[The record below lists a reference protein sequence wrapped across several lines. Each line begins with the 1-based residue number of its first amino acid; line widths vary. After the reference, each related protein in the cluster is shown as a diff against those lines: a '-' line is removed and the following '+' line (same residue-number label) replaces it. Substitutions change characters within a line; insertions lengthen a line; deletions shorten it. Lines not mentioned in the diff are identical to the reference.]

1 MFGLVERKP
10 PATFGARLIS
20 GSLWAIVGKSLSAC
34 GSFVVFLMVANSIG
48 SNDTSV
54 FIFCES
60 AAIVGAL
67 LATGGLH
74 SVIVRILRNWQHD
87 FPRRRIL
94 SFGRRIAAIYLG
106 MFFVFACAA
115 FLAITILKS
124 TAVDQLSQHFAVVI
138 CWTLLLG
145 ANQLVS
151 EFLRG
156 FENFRDAA
164 TMGGQNPGVLTL
176 GVLLPIFLACSLTE
190 TMTIGMVL
198 RSQVF
203 ALAVTLVFGL
213 LRLRKTFRTHAS
225 VDASTASSSGIEL
238 GLRTIFAEGMP
249 NLFTQITTLGVTQ
262 GEILI
267 LGQMA
272 SGQEIAAY
280 AGIKRLVQLTGA
292 PLLMI
297 NSALPTFIADLVY
310 QKNMGRLESI
320 LRGSTTLCCLPLL
333 LASTIFIAFPMW
345 TINLFF
351 DADYSVGVRCLQ
363 ILSVGNIA
371 AVASGSCGLLLM
383 MSGNQRYAMM
393 SGTIGAIVFVILA
406 PRLTSVFGIT
416 GMALGV
422 AVSTII
428 RSIMSATFA
437 KQRVGIWSV
446 PTFSRTMMRNAIKL
460 VRSEKA

>member
-1 MFGLVERKP
+1 
-10 PATFGARLIS
+10 
-20 GSLWAIVGKSLSAC
+20 
-34 GSFVVFLMVANSIG
+34 
-48 SNDTSV
+48 
-54 FIFCES
+54 
-60 AAIVGAL
+60 
-67 LATGGLH
+67 
-74 SVIVRILRNWQHD
+74 
-87 FPRRRIL
+87 
-94 SFGRRIAAIYLG
+94 
-106 MFFVFACAA
+106 
-115 FLAITILKS
+115 
-124 TAVDQLSQHFAVVI
+124 
-138 CWTLLLG
+138 
-145 ANQLVS
+145 
-151 EFLRG
+151 
-156 FENFRDAA
+156 
-164 TMGGQNPGVLTL
+164 
-176 GVLLPIFLACSLTE
+176 
-190 TMTIGMVL
+190 
-198 RSQVF
+198 
-203 ALAVTLVFGL
+203 
-213 LRLRKTFRTHAS
+213 
-225 VDASTASSSGIEL
+225 
-238 GLRTIFAEGMP
+238 MP